1 MYGRAVA
8 DRRQNSRPA
17 RSIACGK
24 RFMPG
29 IVPEDFYN
37 LLSILPGVCGTKIP
51 P

>member
-17 RSIACGK
+17 RSIGK
-24 RFMPG
+24 RVMPE
-29 IVPEDFYN
+29 IVPEDSDN
-37 LLSILPGVCGTKIP
+37 LLSIVPGVGGKKIP

>member
-24 RFMPG
+24 RVMPE
-29 IVPEDFYN
+29 IVPEDSDN
-37 LLSILPGVCGTKIP
+37 LLSIIPGVGGKKIP